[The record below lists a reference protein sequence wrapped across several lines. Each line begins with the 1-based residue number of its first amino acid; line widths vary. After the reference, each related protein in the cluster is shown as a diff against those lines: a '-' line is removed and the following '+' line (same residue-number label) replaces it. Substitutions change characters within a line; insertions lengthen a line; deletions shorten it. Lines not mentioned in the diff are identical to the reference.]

1 MGKFIIF
8 IFAVIAS
15 AAAGTVYFFK
25 VEEQRAQLKQAVEK
39 LTEIKSLVARKAVL
53 VIPKKQENQDLQ
65 TKIDA
70 LTKVTSENEALAGQ
84 IPPLEATLS
93 ELTREFVDAVS
104 KTRAASIGVALPD
117 VTLASGQVLQGVR
130 IVKITDTEITLAH
143 NGGSA
148 RVPGSSL
155 PADLRDRFRIDMS
168 PMVRSPDAVVASGAA
183 PSAGSSPLQP
193 STPPL
198 VASTETETS
207 PAPATPEV
215 FQPAAVELT
224 QTQRNKVDE
233 AETTLRQHEKKEIE
247 LRRTRGAYLAQVQDY
262 QKKDDR
268 AKFLGQPQK
277 YQKVIPQITK
287 AITDIDNQLAENTS
301 KIVTLQIK
309 VDDIKEGRVP

>member
-198 VASTETETS
+198 VASTEPS
-207 PAPATPEV
+207 PTPATPEV

-287 AITDIDNQLAENTS
+287 AITDIDNQLAETTS
-301 KIVTLQIK
+301 KIVTLQIQIS
-309 VDDIKEGRVP
+309 DIKEGRVP